1 MYKRCLQHKDL
12 KQKASIYFFTSFVSH
27 YLHRIYLLD
36 SYVNTFVSYDCN
48 DFLLSMDVELEQY
61 ISFNLMACV
70 IKANMIARFSNVWHT
85 PFYFKIIPSKVEIRI
100 DKFDNVN
107 PYHILL
113 YNKKLNI
120 ADCRKTIIGVNLSG
134 AKDVYSIFILH
145 LKDEF
150 QHNFYVITQHALLA
164 LIRICVTNN
173 NTLLFSKL
181 IVRYWKIVLEHIS
194 YLYNI
199 FYLFLTHRKDYA
211 ISTRKFS

>member
-1 MYKRCLQHKDL
+1 MHKRCLQHKDL

-36 SYVNTFVSYDCN
+36 SRVNTFVSYDCN

-61 ISFNLMACV
+61 ISFNLMAYV

-85 PFYFKIIPSKVEIRI
+85 PFYFKIIPSKVEYALINFI
-100 DKFDNVN
+100 MLTPIIFCYTITKYD
-107 PYHILL
+107 
-113 YNKKLNI
+113 I

-134 AKDVYSIFILH
+134 AKNVYSIFILH

-150 QHNFYVITQHALLA
+150 QHNFYVIMQHTLLT
-164 LIRICVTNN
+164 LNRICVTNN

-199 FYLFLTHRKDYA
+199 FSLF
-211 ISTRKFS
+211 